1 MHLVFSNKQFSS
13 HLPSK
18 TVSII
23 LHCIMLSGYSPTASF
38 NIQVQGITVHAPTKF
53 FLFSYISSFLFF
65 FSFFWGV
72 GGSFFSLALV
82 SYLRDVSTPSLGADP
97 PEAACTGGLHPG
109 EPSSRRNCSIAIGN
123 LAVREP
129 LVWWPVP
136 TQTMTCILFPAA
148 LAVLFK
154 AVSSPF
160 RMWIASFTCKPYKSI
175 RRSHPRWEETRFLHI
190 RK

>member
-1 MHLVFSNKQFSS
+1 MTPKCISCFSNKQFPS
-13 HLPSK
+13 HLPCK

-23 LHCIMLSGYSPTASF
+23 LHCILLWGYSPAASF
-38 NIQVQGITVHAPTKF
+38 NIQVQGITARAPTKF

-65 FSFFWGV
+65 SFPFFGV
-72 GGSFFSLALV
+72 GGPFSLSLV
-82 SYLRDVSTPSLGADP
+82 YYLRDVSTPSLGADP

-109 EPSSRRNCSIAIGN
+109 DPSSRRNCSTTIGN

-136 TQTMTCILFPAA
+136 TQTMTCILFHAA

-160 RMWIASFTCKPYKSI
+160 RM
-175 RRSHPRWEETRFLHI
+175 
-190 RK
+190 